1 MKSALTLLTSLMV
14 TGLVTPTLALSNGT
28 RSNPI
33 DPFSQGQGIIVAD
46 TWDDYRDRRHREL
59 DQQINNE
66 VNRPH
71 NSRLSQ
77 KDKERIIKD
86 AHRELD
92 KRLDAEEKEWRRRY
106 ANDRDR
112 YNIRSNSGR
121 YDDRR
126 DNRRYDDRYD
136 DRRYDNRSN
145 DREIRERYRN
155 FDQYNSRDRRSNDNN
170 RDDLRNP
177 GRIND
182 PYNRNIYNCSPQNPY
197 DCYDQR

>member
-92 KRLDAEEKEWRRRY
+92 KRLDAEEKNG
-106 ANDRDR
+106 ADVTPMTAIAIISAQIVVVMMTVAIIADTMTVMMTAVMTTVPMT
-112 YNIRSNSGR
+112 GR
-121 YDDRR
+121 FG
-126 DNRRYDDRYD
+126 NGIAILI
-136 DRRYDNRSN
+136 ST
-145 DREIRERYRN
+145 I
-155 FDQYNSRDRRSNDNN
+155 
-170 RDDLRNP
+170 P
-177 GRIND
+177 AIAA
-182 PYNRNIYNCSPQNPY
+182 PMTTTVTI
-197 DCYDQR
+197 